1 MEFVWITLA
10 LILSVVGIIGSI
22 VPGLPGH
29 PLNYVA
35 VLIVQYFYKP
45 FDFWTVI
52 LLGVAT
58 VVIFFLD
65 YLIPAWTAKKYGATK
80 QGITGSIIGMVAGMF
95 FTPIGMILGT
105 FLGAVLGDMIAGR
118 NVPDATSSGVGT
130 LFGTL
135 LSIGFKVILS
145 VLMSS
150 MIVFELI
157 KVWM

>member
-1 MEFVWITLA
+1 MEFVWIALA

-29 PLNYVA
+29 PLNYLA
-35 VLIVQYFYKP
+35 VLVVQYVYRP
-45 FDFWTVI
+45 FNNWTIII
-52 LLGVAT
+52 LGIAT
-58 VVIFFLD
+58 VAIFFLD
-65 YLIPAWTAKKYGATK
+65 YMIPAWTAKKYGATK

-157 KVWM
+157 KIWM

>member
-1 MEFVWITLA
+1 MEFVWIALA

-52 LLGVAT
+52 LLGIAT

-80 QGITGSIIGMVAGMF
+80 QGITGSII
-95 FTPIGMILGT
+95 LGT
-105 FLGAVLGDMIAGR
+105 FLGAVIGDMIAGR

-157 KVWM
+157 KIWM